1 MKKRRRMSSYNPIV
15 GEFLLAGNR
24 TPLRLFDLLRMG
36 KIVRTTRAQYEE
48 FKRREKKK
56 RRKRP

>member
-15 GEFLLAGNR
+15 AECCIAGNR

-48 FKRREKKK
+48 FKRREHK
-56 RRKRP
+56 RRKRK